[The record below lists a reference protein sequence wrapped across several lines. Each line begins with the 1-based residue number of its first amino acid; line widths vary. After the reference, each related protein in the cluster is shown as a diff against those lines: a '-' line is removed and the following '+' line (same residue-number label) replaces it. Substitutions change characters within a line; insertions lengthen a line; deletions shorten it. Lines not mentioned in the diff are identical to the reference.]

1 MSLLVLFDIDG
12 TLVDTAGAGRAAIGY
27 ALERVY
33 GTTGPIDDLPFDG
46 RTDPGIARDLLRS
59 AGLDDR
65 AIDDSLERLW
75 AAYVDRLRVELKA
88 REREVRVAPG
98 IHELLAELG
107 AAGATLG
114 LLTGNIVEGAREKL
128 RACGLAGRFA
138 FGAFGSDAEDRDRLP
153 EIALAR
159 AAEHAGS
166 LFEPH
171 RSWVVGDTPRDIRCA
186 RAGGL
191 RALAVATGRYGLD
204 ELGRHGPDGAVPTLA
219 DTHRVLDLMGV
230 GGRAAVAKARHS

>member
-138 FGAFGSDAEDRDRLP
+138 FGAFGSDAE
-153 EIALAR
+153 
-159 AAEHAGS
+159 
-166 LFEPH
+166 EPH